1 MENFDHR
8 SILVDSGT
16 TVHCC
21 LATFLYHYIVA
32 MLLCSASPHTP
43 TFKSFFKIC
52 SSTMEFMT
60 KLMAGN
66 CEKNNTLCY
75 FLALREAPPVY
86 QYCSFLYCSK
96 RGGGQGSNPYIQ
108 TSCKF
113 VKAFWTILRINC
125 NIGVCSKKFYTF
137 SVLDFSLSLSWLIA
151 HCYTHLYFWMK
162 NTKIM

>member
-75 FLALREAPPVY
+75 FLALREAPPRVPIL
-86 QYCSFLYCSK
+86 QLFILFK
-96 RGGGQGSNPYIQ
+96 KGRGAGIKSIHTNKLQICQGLLNN
-108 TSCKF
+108 F
-113 VKAFWTILRINC
+113 
-125 NIGVCSKKFYTF
+125 
-137 SVLDFSLSLSWLIA
+137 
-151 HCYTHLYFWMK
+151 K
-162 NTKIM
+162 N